1 VSDEVAARLAAELE
15 RRGLS
20 EPARLLI
27 EAHRPLA
34 PLLSDLGA
42 ALAPLVRLGAGASG
56 TQAAALAADERALDR
71 LIDAIDATGDR
82 DAQPR

>member
-1 VSDEVAARLAAELE
+1 VSDEVAARLAADLE
-15 RRGLS
+15 RRGLA

-42 ALAPLVRLGAGASG
+42 ALAAFARLGGRTAGA
-56 TQAAALAADERALDR
+56 TADLLEDERGMDR
-71 LIDAIDATGDR
+71 MIDALDATGDR
-82 DAQPR
+82 DVGTR

>member
-1 VSDEVAARLAAELE
+1 MSDEVAARLAADLE
-15 RRGLS
+15 RRGLA

-42 ALAPLVRLGAGASG
+42 ALAPFARLAGRTG
-56 TQAAALAADERALDR
+56 GAAAEMLDDERAMDR
-71 LIDAIDATGDR
+71 LIDALDATGDR
-82 DAQPR
+82 HVGTR